1 MARELSCVS
10 YILASSKR
18 RISVRPNREPVSRH
32 SVSLHPGTDLMDR
45 YLETSVREYEFA
57 RENSTS
63 SQHGFMNSATNA
75 AFQHTIETKLNLP
88 GDRYTSFPPPSNS
101 SLHRINSTHS
111 IASTVNKTHT
121 IEAEYAQYT
130 DAPPPYT
137 EKQYEGKSENEQNTM
152 RSKDYAK
159 EISRFMGHQL
169 VRGLKSGETES
180 K

>member
-1 MARELSCVS
+1 MLRKS
-10 YILASSKR
+10 
-18 RISVRPNREPVSRH
+18 NM
-32 SVSLHPGTDLMDR
+32 TMDR
-45 YLETSVREYEFA
+45 YPETSVREYESA

-63 SQHGFMNSATNA
+63 SQQGSMNSATNA
-75 AFQHTIETKLNLP
+75 AIQHTIETKFNLP
-88 GDRYTSFPPPSNS
+88 GDRYTSFPSPSNS
-101 SLHRINSTHS
+101 SLHRISSTHS
-111 IASTVNKTHT
+111 TASTSDKTHT

-137 EKQYEGKSENEQNTM
+137 DKQYEGKSENEQNTM

-159 EISRFMGHQL
+159 EISRIMGHQL

>member
-1 MARELSCVS
+1 M
-10 YILASSKR
+10 
-18 RISVRPNREPVSRH
+18 
-32 SVSLHPGTDLMDR
+32 TMDFH
-45 YLETSVREYEFA
+45 LEINVREYEFA
-57 RENSTS
+57 RERSTFSQDNSVDS
-63 SQHGFMNSATNA
+63 VTNA
-75 AFQHTIETKLNLP
+75 VIQHTIENKSDLP
-88 GDRYTSFPPPSNS
+88 DDRYTSLPTPSNS
-101 SLHRINSTHS
+101 SLYRTNSTHS
-111 IASTVNKTHT
+111 IASTADKTHT

-152 RSKDYAK
+152 RLKDYAK